1 MVCLV
6 KLWRFGEQDLAD
18 LVSSGVDGADLYQLN
33 VFDGSDLNKDIAKVR
48 CQLLRQQQ
56 CKGICSNSVV
66 KYLDERSYRR
76 LSAAHW
82 SANNRERSLY
92 NILAKAGV
100 PMFPFGSGAGG
111 NVDGYG
117 MMLHRALKAI
127 RRYG

>member
-1 MVCLV
+1 MF
-6 KLWRFGEQDLAD
+6 KFG
-18 LVSSGVDGADLYQLN
+18 
-33 VFDGSDLNKDIAKVR
+33 R
-48 CQLLRQQQ
+48 
-56 CKGICSNSVV
+56 

-117 MMLHRALKAI
+117 HDVTSCIKAI
-127 RRYG
+127 RRYGYSR